1 MIFTSVFSSVSVL
14 KLNVRKKIKQSGDDS
29 YGSSSHKNNMETPNA
44 QSWLREILCHTG
56 GQATL

>member
-44 QSWLREILCHTG
+44 QS
-56 GQATL
+56 